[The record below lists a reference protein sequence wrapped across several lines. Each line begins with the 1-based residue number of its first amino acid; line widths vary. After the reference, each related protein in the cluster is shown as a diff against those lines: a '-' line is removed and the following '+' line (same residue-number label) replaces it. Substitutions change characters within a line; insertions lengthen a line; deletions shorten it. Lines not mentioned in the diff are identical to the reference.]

1 MANGDELA
9 YIRFRDRFFVENTI
23 SLTDQ
28 EIQEF
33 KQIVKKVKDIDLTDE
48 EAEDQAIRM
57 IKLAYLVREK
67 QLLEENRKKTE
78 E

>member
-1 MANGDELA
+1 MAKGDDLA
-9 YIRFRDRFFVENTI
+9 YLRFLDKTSQRKIE
-23 SLTDQ
+23 LTDE

-67 QLLEENRKKTE
+67 QELEESRE
-78 E
+78 EK

>member
-1 MANGDELA
+1 MATGDELA
-9 YIRFRDRFFVENTI
+9 YLRFRDRLFVESAI
-23 SLTDQ
+23 SLTDE

-33 KQIVKKVKDIDLTDE
+33 KQIVKRVKDIDLTDE
-48 EAEDQAIRM
+48 EAEDQAIRI

-67 QLLEENRKKTE
+67 QLLEENKRESE

>member
-1 MANGDELA
+1 MASGDELA
-9 YIRFRDRFFVENTI
+9 YIRFRDRLFVESAI
-23 SLTDQ
+23 SLTDE

-33 KQIVKKVKDIDLTDE
+33 KQIVKRVKDIDLTDE

-67 QLLEENRKKTE
+67 QLLEESRMESEK
-78 E
+78 

>member
-9 YIRFRDRFFVENTI
+9 YIRLRDRLFVESAI
-23 SLTDQ
+23 SLTDE

-48 EAEDQAIRM
+48 EAENQAIRM

-67 QLLEENRKKTE
+67 QLLEESRKKNE